1 MIDGAVSRQ
10 VRLGVEQQVWTVRN
24 TSRRHFWVFV
34 ESLMRMS
41 TRQFG
46 YSYLKLQGEI
56 RDKDINLSMWYLM
69 APKLLNWIKSHRG
82 TQT

>member
-10 VRLGVEQQVWTVRN
+10 VRLGVEQQVWTVRS
-24 TSRRHFWVFV
+24 TSRRNFWVFV

-41 TRQFG
+41 TRQFV